1 LRTRRRG
8 SRGEIFENSVFEI
21 ATTEQRQFLGLGDVD
36 EPADDLVVL
45 FVVDPE
51 RIQPPDRLLV
61 EMDLRHR

>member
-45 FVVDPE
+45 FVVDRSASSRPIGSSS
-51 RIQPPDRLLV
+51 RWI
-61 EMDLRHR
+61 